1 MDKNFYNYLLNE
13 KNYSKKTILAYSN
26 DLNSFFAFCKTKN
39 KDLDKLDYDDFRMW
53 LSERMLK
60 GLSNRSNSRAL
71 SSIKS
76 FFKFIE
82 KKYGI
87 FNEIVFKIK
96 SPKFTKS
103 LPKNITENNLYKML
117 QIIKNFHDDE
127 WENDRDMAI
136 FLLLYCCGLRIN
148 ECLAI
153 KLSNF
158 IAKDSIKILGKGKKE
173 RIVYVLPVVINAL
186 DRYKSSC
193 PYLIENYLFLSKT
206 GKKYSATAFE
216 KVMQNIRTF
225 LNLPD
230 TITPHSLRHSFATD
244 LLSNGVDLRIIQE
257 MLGHS
262 SLKTTQIYTHVDTN
276 KILNIYKNS
285 HPRYR

>member
-1 MDKNFYNYLLNE
+1 MDKDFYNYLLNE

-26 DLNSFFAFCKTKN
+26 DLNNFFAFCKN

-53 LSERMLK
+53 LSNRMLN

-71 SSIKS
+71 SSVKS

-117 QIIKNFHDDE
+117 QLIKTFHDEE
-127 WENDRDMAI
+127 WENNRDVAI

-148 ECLAI
+148 ECLSI
-153 KLSNF
+153 KLSSF
-158 IAKDSIKILGKGKKE
+158 ITEDNVKIFGKGKKE
-173 RIVYVLPVVINAL
+173 RVAYILPVVINAL
-186 DRYKSSC
+186 NKYKITC
-193 PYLIENYLFLSKT
+193 PYPIEDYLFLSKT

-216 KVMQNIRTF
+216 KVIQNIRTV
-225 LNLPD
+225 LNLSD
-230 TITPHSLRHSFATD
+230 NITPHSLRHSFATD

-276 KILNIYKNS
+276 KILDIYKNS
-285 HPRYR
+285 HPRYK